1 MQDTAKLL
9 YESVGDTEFKLNS
22 YGDNQSAYIGLKQLN
37 ETCQQLMGTTPEKVI
52 VNTTKGGNYLVEF
65 TGNLE
70 KMIKDQRV
78 SLDESIDMVAECNG
92 IDRSRM
98 YIVLDESCVERINI
112 PAAQE
117 LGIHFVRK

>member
-37 ETCQQLMGTTPEKVI
+37 ETCQQLMGTTPEKVV

-92 IDRSRM
+92 IDRSRI

-112 PAAQE
+112 LAAQE

>member
-22 YGDNQSAYIGLKQLN
+22 YGNNQSAYIGLKQLN
-37 ETCQQLMGTTPEKVI
+37 ETCQQLMGTTPEKVV

-112 PAAQE
+112 SAAQE

>member
-22 YGDNQSAYIGLKQLN
+22 YGENESAFVGLKQLN
-37 ETCQQLMGTTPEKVI
+37 ETCQQLMGITPEKVV

-65 TGNLE
+65 AGNLD
-70 KMIKDQRV
+70 KMIRDQRV
-78 SLDESIDMVAECNG
+78 SLDESIDMIAECNG
-92 IDRSRM
+92 IDRSRIH
-98 YIVLDESCVERINI
+98 IVLDESSIERINI

>member
-22 YGDNQSAYIGLKQLN
+22 YGDNKSAFIALKQLN
-37 ETCQQLMGTTPEKVI
+37 EDCQQLMGTTPEKVV
-52 VNTTKGGNYLVEF
+52 VNSTKGGNYLVEF
-65 TGNLE
+65 SGNLE
-70 KMIKDQRV
+70 KMIRDQRV

-92 IDRSRM
+92 IDRGRM
-98 YIVLDESCVERINI
+98 YVVLDESAVEKVNI